1 MSDTEKPGEGA
12 AASSATPHADVN
24 ARLYRWL
31 VQAASLAA
39 LRGEAAA
46 VARRASLRAALTAAA
61 GLAWALVAGF
71 LLAAF
76 VVWLS
81 GKVGTILACA
91 IVAVGFAV
99 IALVLHF
106 AASRLA
112 RQQPWARL
120 KAHIREMVDSADE
133 TTGEGAIGALALVAL
148 AGFVLGARGRRR

>member
-1 MSDTEKPGEGA
+1 MSAKANTGEDTA
-12 AASSATPHADVN
+12 AGGSVHADAN

-46 VARRASLRAALTAAA
+46 AARRASLRAGLTAGA

-81 GKVGTILACA
+81 RVVGPILACV
-91 IVAVGFAV
+91 IVAGGFAV
-99 IALVLHF
+99 IALALHLV
-106 AASRLA
+106 AARLA
-112 RQQPWARL
+112 RQQPWTRL
-120 KAHIREMVDSADE
+120 KAHIREMVETADE
-133 TTGEGAIGALALVAL
+133 TAGEGAIGALALVAL